1 MNSELNRILEL
12 IRGSKRILI
21 SSHENPDGDAIGS
34 TLALGLGLEQI
45 GKEVVLY
52 NKDGVPEL
60 LQFLPQSDRIRKS
73 LKDVEG
79 TFDIAFAVDC
89 TGTQRAGEEFEDFL
103 RTGRCRRVVIVDHHQ
118 TNNSSADLHLL
129 DPRSSSTG
137 VIVYSVLKS
146 LSVEIDN
153 AIAENVYTTIIGD
166 TGSFRYSNTNP
177 ETFRVAAELVEHGVD
192 PAEVSEALFE
202 SEPLRKLKLIGLV
215 LNTLEVSADKR
226 IASVFV
232 DRNMFAESGARR
244 EDTEGIV
251 NIPRSIKGVEVA
263 VFFREETGKD
273 GSLWKVSFRSKG
285 KVDVAE
291 IAEAFGGGGHKRAA
305 GCSVPGSLTEVKDK
319 IFGSIRE
326 VLR

>member
-1 MNSELNRILEL
+1 MNSELDRILEL

-34 TLALGLGLEQI
+34 VLALGLGLEQI

-52 NKDGVPEL
+52 NKDGVPEIL
-60 LQFLPQSDRIRKS
+60 RFLPQSDRIRKS

-79 TFDIAFAVDC
+79 KFDIAFALDC

-103 RTGRCRRVVIVDHHQ
+103 RAGRCRRVVIVDHHQ

-129 DPRSSSTG
+129 DPHSSSTG

-177 ETFRVAAELVEHGVD
+177 ETFRVAAELVERGVD

-202 SEPLRKLKLIGLV
+202 SEPLRKLKLIGLA
-215 LNTLEVSADKR
+215 LATLDLSADKR

-251 NIPRSIKGVEVA
+251 NIPRSIRGVEVA
-263 VFFREETGKD
+263 VFFREEAGKD

-285 KVDVAE
+285 DVDVAK

-305 GCSVPGSLTEVKDK
+305 GCSIPGSLTEAKNK

-326 VLR
+326 VLQ